1 MISGSLT
8 LATTM
13 VEGRLLGPDRDFRGV
28 SIDTRQLAEGELFVA
43 LRGDRFDGHAFV
55 GDAQEKGAVGAVVEQ
70 VDGCGLPQIDVADSR
85 AALGRLSRR
94 WRELFDLPVIGVTG
108 SNGKT
113 TVKEMLASIFS
124 CVGPI
129 LATHGNLNND
139 IGVPLTLL
147 RLAAGHRHAVIEM
160 GANHFGE
167 IAYLTSLARPSVG
180 VITNAA
186 AAHLEG
192 FGDIKGVARA
202 KGELIEGLPHDGTA
216 IINADDDFAPVWQGL
231 AGERPVL
238 TFAREADAD
247 VRARE
252 VKPLTGNECP
262 GSNFRLTC
270 PHGERSIR
278 LPLAGLHNV
287 SNALAAS
294 ASALAAGADLDAVA
308 EGLGRIK
315 AVGGRLDLIERADG
329 VRVVDDTYNA
339 NPSSLQVAMDFVC
352 DLGGPAWLV
361 LGDMGELG
369 DEAGSL
375 HAVTGEQAKAKGFE
389 RLFTVG
395 SLAARAAETFGD
407 GAEAHATVDDLIT
420 SLENKLE
427 PGVTVLVKA
436 SRRMRFEAVVE
447 ALTDACLAKARG

>member
-28 SIDTRQLAEGELFVA
+28 CVDTRHLAAGELFVA
-43 LRGDRFDGHAFV
+43 LRGDCYDGHAFV
-55 GDAQEKGAVGAVVEQ
+55 GDAQEKGAAGALVEQ
-70 VDGCGLPQIDVADSR
+70 VDDCGLPQIEVAVSR
-85 AALGRLSRR
+85 ASLGRLSRR
-94 WRELFDLPVIGVTG
+94 WREQFDLPVVGVTG

-124 CVGPI
+124 CAGPV
-129 LATHGNLNND
+129 LATRGNLNND
-139 IGVPLTLL
+139 IGAPLTLL
-147 RLAAGHRHAVIEM
+147 GLATEHRHAVIEM

-167 IAYLTSLARPSVG
+167 IAYLTSLARPSIG

-186 AAHLEG
+186 PAHLEG
-192 FGDIKGVARA
+192 FGDLDGVARA
-202 KGELIEGLPHDGTA
+202 KGELIEGLPDNGTA
-216 IINADDDFAPVWQGL
+216 VINVDDNYAPVWQGL
-231 AGERPVL
+231 AGQRSVL

-247 VRARE
+247 VRAHE

-262 GSNFRLTC
+262 GSSFRLTC

-308 EGLGRIK
+308 EGLSRVTAI
-315 AVGGRLDLIERADG
+315 GGRLNLIERADG
-329 VRVVDDTYNA
+329 VRIVDDTYNA

-352 DLGGPAWLV
+352 DLRGPVWLV

-369 DEAGSL
+369 DAARSL
-375 HAVTGEQAKAKGFE
+375 HAGTGDQVKAKGFE

-420 SLENKLE
+420 SLEDQLE

-436 SRRMRFEAVVE
+436 SRRMRFETVVE
-447 ALTDACLAKARG
+447 ALTNVCLAKAKG